1 MIDSF
6 LQWLQN
12 TAPAVAI
19 AESSWLFPSIESIHV
34 LALTMVVGSIAMI
47 DLRLIGASQRD
58 RSVIDLTNEILPW
71 TWASFAVAV
80 SSGALLFSSNA
91 VKYFANVPF
100 RIKMIAML
108 LAGINMLFFH
118 IVTYRTA
125 PVWHLQA
132 KLPVSARVA
141 GGLSLALWMSIVGF
155 GRWIGFV

>member
-1 MIDSF
+1 VIDSF
-6 LQWLQN
+6 LEWLQS

-19 AESSWLFPSIESIHV
+19 AESSWLFPTIETVHV
-34 LALTMVVGSIAMI
+34 LALTIVVGSIAMI

-58 RSVIDLTNEILPW
+58 RSVIELKIEVLPW
-71 TWASFAVAV
+71 TWTSFAVAV
-80 SSGALLFSSNA
+80 SSGFLLFCSNA

-118 IVTYRTA
+118 LVTYRTA
-125 PVWHLQA
+125 PLWHLQA
-132 KLPVSARVA
+132 KVPASARVA
-141 GGLSLALWMSIVGF
+141 GALSLALWISIVGF

>member
-58 RSVIDLTNEILPW
+58 RSVIDLTNEILGW

-100 RIKMIAML
+100 RIKMVAML

-118 IVTYRTA
+118 VVTYRTA

-132 KLPVSARVA
+132 KLPVAARVA